1 MKTYYQI
8 KTELLHLRLKIE
20 STNINELPKQ
30 KNWGGADIIIT
41 GVVTEEHKKW
51 LGFQLSDINSNY
63 SEHGKRL
70 IVTKYHQQLSWL
82 FYQLRDMFSGYLD
95 YMTKYDFYGTLAQ
108 GAFIAKNPDS
118 KEILLAVVDSGME
131 FLEQMN
137 KGEMFDKN

>member
-8 KTELLHLRLKIE
+8 KTELIHLRLKIE
-20 STNINELPKQ
+20 RTDISELPKQ
-30 KNWGGADIIIT
+30 KNWGGANVIIT

-51 LGFQLSDINSNY
+51 LGFQPSDIHNTY
-63 SEHGKRL
+63 SEPGKRL

-82 FYQLRDMFSGYLD
+82 FYQLRNMFSGYLD
-95 YMTKYDFYGTLAQ
+95 YMTKYDFYGILAK
-108 GAFIAKNPDS
+108 GALVAKNPDS
-118 KEILLAVVDSGME
+118 KEILITVVDAGLE